1 MSSIVGIAGIAP
13 HVARLGSSRGGFARG
28 AASPRLVARST
39 AGRSLRRRA
48 PATRSGE
55 NVWDPDEQRRIDEN
69 KRWKRTDAPEDA
81 WDIDKERDAVMY
93 KRESLERLLAL
104 TPKEEKPDK
113 PWVCA
118 KCGAPVTRR
127 SAESQKD
134 KAHIHRLNYG
144 ESFVS
149 VSVYDAADVRTPE
162 GAVPDAK
169 AANFWPPR
177 VAVKCACHGCGE
189 VLGWSVSDNA
199 QETVGP
205 FFALLTSR
213 LKRGEE
219 GTAEA

>member
-1 MSSIVGIAGIAP
+1 MSSIVGIAGIAAP
-13 HVARLGSSRGGFARG
+13 VGRLGSSRGGFARG
-28 AASPRLVARST
+28 AASPRLVARPI
-39 AGRSLRRRA
+39 AGRTLHRRA
-48 PATRSGE
+48 LATRAGE

-118 KCGAPVTRR
+118 KCAAPVTRR
-127 SAESQKD
+127 SAETQKD

-144 ESFVS
+144 ASFVS

-177 VAVKCACHGCGE
+177 VAVKCACRGCGE

-199 QETVGP
+199 DETVGP

-213 LKRGEE
+213 LKSGGG